1 MIGFVYAVG
10 DQTGRVKIGW
20 SGDPLRRLNKIGS
33 DCSSAVTLLGLIPA
47 TRAQEAEIQVL
58 LNPWKVNREWFYLKG
73 PVKAFVDKLPQS
85 KPHSVDS
92 QGIHPLRKWR
102 LENKKTRDDLAAAVG
117 VSGVTITRWE
127 NGARRIPDG
136 KLPVVSAKTGI
147 PRTKLRP
154 DLAALMREAA
164 E

>member
-58 LNPWKVNREWFYLKG
+58 LKPWKVNREWFYLKG
-73 PVKAFVDKLPQS
+73 PVKAFVDLLPQS
-85 KPHSVDS
+85 KPHSVDVPV
-92 QGIHPLRKWR
+92 HPLRQWR

-117 VSGVTITRWE
+117 VSGVTVTRWE
-127 NGARRIPDG
+127 SGARRIHDE
-136 KLPVVSAKTGI
+136 KLPVVAAKTGI

-154 DLAALMREAA
+154 DLAALMQEAA